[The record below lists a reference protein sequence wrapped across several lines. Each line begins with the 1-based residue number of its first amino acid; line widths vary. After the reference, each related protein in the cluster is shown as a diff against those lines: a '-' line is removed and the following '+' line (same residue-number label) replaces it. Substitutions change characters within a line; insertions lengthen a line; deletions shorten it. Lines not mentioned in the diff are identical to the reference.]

1 MTSFDLVVANGILVD
16 GTGAAARPGELGIR
30 DGRIAA
36 LGTPGQLA
44 PHATRTLDARG
55 GAIAPGFI
63 DIHTHY
69 DAQVFW
75 DRMLSVSPWHGVTT
89 VVIGNCGFGV
99 APTRPAHRDLML
111 RTLENVEGMSLAALH
126 AGLGRDWPFE
136 SFGEFLGA
144 IESRGTAIHVA
155 ALVGHTP
162 IRTYVMGDAAT
173 EREATADEI
182 ASMRMLV
189 AQALR
194 DGAIGFATSKA
205 ITHVGYEGRPV
216 PSRAAAHSE
225 IEALAACLGE
235 AGHGV
240 LQCTIGAGL
249 FVEELGA
256 LARAI
261 GRPVSWTALLGD
273 MLGPT
278 GHRGVLERCAALQ
291 AEGARVF
298 PQVSPRPLLFEFQF
312 SAPFPF
318 ESLPCF
324 KPVSQADRAGRKRIY
339 ADPAFRKQLGEQM
352 RRWHQVVISVC
363 HTDVSL
369 EERTVADVAAERG
382 VDPVDLVLDLALAS
396 DLEARFRVGIFNTND
411 AIVAELLSHPA
422 SMLGLS
428 DAGAHASQLCDAG
441 APTTLL
447 GKWVREKR
455 VLTLEAAVRRLT
467 SEPADVFG
475 IRDRGRLAVGLAAD
489 VAVFDPATVDCAPVR
504 RVFDLPAG
512 ADRLVADAIG
522 MHAVLVEGTIVR
534 QDGHDVVDPGGVL
547 PGRVLRGS

>member
-363 HTDVSL
+363 HTDVSH
-369 EERTVADVAAERG
+369 
-382 VDPVDLVLDLALAS
+382 
-396 DLEARFRVGIFNTND
+396 
-411 AIVAELLSHPA
+411 SHPISKRA
-422 SMLGLS
+422 S
-428 DAGAHASQLCDAG
+428 ASASST
-441 APTTLL
+441 PTTRSSRNCSRTRPACS
-447 GKWVREKR
+447 GSPTPAR
-455 VLTLEAAVRRLT
+455 TRRNCVT
-467 SEPADVFG
+467 PARRRRCSASG
-475 IRDRGRLAVGLAAD
+475 
-489 VAVFDPATVDCAPVR
+489 CAR
-504 RVFDLPAG
+504 SAC
-512 ADRLVADAIG
+512 
-522 MHAVLVEGTIVR
+522 
-534 QDGHDVVDPGGVL
+534 
-547 PGRVLRGS
+547 